1 MEFTTIDKF
10 NTYHKWLSDISDIVK
25 NDTSGKWHE
34 IIPPFYLN
42 CLDDPFDIYI
52 GTEYGFVSITDD
64 CKTIDDRIEEAK
76 EKNMVDVFLKFAKEV
91 CDENNV
97 SFRSSTDNT
106 VELVMIVHKH
116 EVVPN
121 LNRYINALNII
132 SNVNLLG

>member
-34 IIPPFYLN
+34 INPPFYLN

-64 CKTIDDRIEEAK
+64 C
-76 EKNMVDVFLKFAKEV
+76 KNMVDVFLKFAKEV

>member
-10 NTYHKWLSDISDIVK
+10 NTYHKWLSDISNMIK
-25 NDTSGKWHE
+25 NDTSEKWYE
-34 IIPPFYLN
+34 INPPFYLN
-42 CLDDPFDIYI
+42 CFDDPFNIYT
-52 GTEYGFVSITDD
+52 GTEYGFVLFTDD
-64 CKTIDDRIEEAK
+64 GRTIDDRIEEAK
-76 EKNMVDVFLKFAKEV
+76 SKNMVDIFLKFAKEV

>member
-10 NTYHKWLSDISDIVK
+10 NTYHKWLSDISDMVK

-34 IIPPFYLN
+34 INPPFYLN
-42 CLDDPFDIYI
+42 CFDDPFDIYI
-52 GTEYGFVSITDD
+52 GIECGFVSLTDD
-64 CKTIDDRIEEAK
+64 SRTIDDRIEEAK
-76 EKNMVDVFLKFAKEV
+76 NKNMVDTFLKFAKEV

-97 SFRSSTDNT
+97 GFRSYTDNT
-106 VELVMIVHKH
+106 VELVMVVHKH

-121 LNRYINALNII
+121 LNRFINALNII